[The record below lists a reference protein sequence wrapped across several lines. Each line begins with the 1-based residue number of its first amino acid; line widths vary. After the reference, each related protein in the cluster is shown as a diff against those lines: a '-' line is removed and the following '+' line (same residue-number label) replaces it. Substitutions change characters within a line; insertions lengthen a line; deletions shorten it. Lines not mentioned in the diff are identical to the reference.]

1 MAPPQSNRGRQNVYP
16 WRVAHLIGAEGL
28 GVDFGTGPVLD
39 GVTLGLEDGDRIGVV
54 GANGAGKSTLISVLA
69 GLRPAHAGRVTRATG
84 VRVGVV
90 DQGDAFTPGATVL
103 DAIVGDAARH
113 EWAGDPRVRDIMA
126 GLVPDLDA
134 DALVGSLSGG
144 QRRRVALARTLVDD
158 DDVLV
163 LDEPT
168 NHLDIDG
175 VAWLASHLRRRWA
188 TNRGALLVVTHDR
201 WFLDEVTS
209 RTWEVVDAGVEQ
221 YEGGYAEYILQRLE
235 RNRISAVTEQR
246 RQNLLRKELA
256 WLHRGAK
263 ARSTKPKFRIDAAN
277 ALIADVPEVRDP
289 IKLQRMTAARL
300 GKEVVSLINTHVTY
314 PGPPPMEVLKD
325 VTWLI
330 GPGERTG
337 ILGPN
342 GAGKSTLL
350 KLITGEVQ
358 ATQGYVKRGLT
369 VKVAALSQH
378 LVELDEWAGHRVATV
393 LRQYSSIKLADG
405 TELTPGQLL
414 ERVGFNPSQLKT
426 QVSALSG
433 GQRRR
438 LQLLVV
444 LLSEPNVLV
453 LDEPTNDLDTDMLAA
468 LEDLLDSWPGTLIV
482 VSHDRYLMERVTDQ
496 QYAVMDGG
504 LRHLPG
510 GIDEYISL
518 AQGMSRVGGGVGTFG
533 PDAADGGGA
542 SPSPAD
548 AANLSDTGRAG
559 ASASEAGREG
569 ASTATPVRSVNGAAL
584 SGADLR
590 AAQKELAAVERRLK
604 KVLQQKA
611 ELDTRMS
618 AHDPTDYPGLA
629 ALAARLPVLD
639 AKATELEERWLELS
653 EALG

>member
-1 MAPPQSNRGRQNVYP
+1 
-16 WRVAHLIGAEGL
+16 VAHLIGAEGL

-69 GLRPAHAGRVTRATG
+69 GLTPAHSGRVTRATG

-90 DQGDAFTPGATVL
+90 DQGDAFANGATVL
-103 DAIVGDAARH
+103 DAIVGDAAEH
-113 EWAGDPRVRDIMA
+113 EWAGDPRIRDVMS
-126 GLVPDLDA
+126 GLVPDLLA
-134 DALVGSLSGG
+134 ETPLSTLSGG
-144 QRRRVALARTLVDD
+144 QRRRVALARVLVAD
-158 DDVLV
+158 DDVLI

-168 NHLDIDG
+168 NHLDIEG
-175 VAWLASHLRRRWA
+175 VAWLATHLRGRW
-188 TNRGALLVVTHDR
+188 TSNRGALVVVTHDR
-201 WFLDEVTS
+201 WFLDEVTT

-263 ARSTKPKFRIDAAN
+263 ARSTKPKFRVDAAN
-277 ALIADVPEVRDP
+277 ELIADVPEVRDP
-289 IKLQRMTAARL
+289 IKLQRMAASRL
-300 GKEVVSLINTHVTY
+300 GKEVVSLVNAHVTY
-314 PGPPPMEVLKD
+314 PGPPPHEVLKD
-325 VTWLI
+325 ITWRI

-342 GAGKSTLL
+342 GSGKSTLL
-350 KLITGEVQ
+350 KLITGELEP
-358 ATQGYVKRGLT
+358 TQGYVKRGMT

-378 LVELDEWAGHRVATV
+378 LVELDEWAGKRVATV
-393 LRQYSSIKLADG
+393 LKQYTSVKLADG

-438 LQLLVV
+438 LQILVI

-482 VSHDRYLMERVTDQ
+482 VSHDRYLMERITDQ

-510 GIDEYISL
+510 GVDEYISL
-518 AQGMSRVGGGVGTFG
+518 AQNLARSGGGVGTFG
-533 PDAADGGGA
+533 PDASDGAAASRAASPASETPADGLG
-542 SPSPAD
+542 
-548 AANLSDTGRAG
+548 
-559 ASASEAGREG
+559 
-569 ASTATPVRSVNGAAL
+569 
-584 SGADLR
+584 GADLR
-590 AAQKELAAVERRLK
+590 SAQKELAAVERRLK

-611 ELDTRMS
+611 ELTEKMT
-618 AHDPTDYPGLA
+618 AHDPEDYPGLA

-639 AKATELEERWLELS
+639 GEAGELEERWLHLI

>member
-1 MAPPQSNRGRQNVYP
+1 M
-16 WRVAHLIGAEGL
+16 AHLIGAEGL

-69 GLRPAHAGRVTRATG
+69 GLTPAHTGRVTRVTG

-90 DQGDAFTPGATVL
+90 DQGDAFAKGATVL
-103 DAIVGDAARH
+103 DAIVGDAAEH
-113 EWAGDPRVRDIMA
+113 EWAGDPRIRDVMS
-126 GLVPDLDA
+126 GLVPDLLA
-134 DALVGSLSGG
+134 DTPLSTLSGG
-144 QRRRVALARTLVDD
+144 QRRRVALARTLVAD
-158 DDVLV
+158 DDVLF

-168 NHLDIDG
+168 NHLDIEG
-175 VAWLASHLRRRWA
+175 VAWLATHLRGRWTA
-188 TNRGALLVVTHDR
+188 TRGALVVVTHDR
-201 WFLDEVTS
+201 WFLDEVTT
-209 RTWEVVDAGVEQ
+209 RTWEVVDAGVQQ

-235 RNRISAVTEQR
+235 RNRISAVTETR

-256 WLHRGAK
+256 WLHRGAR

-277 ALIADVPEVRDP
+277 ELIADVPEVRDP
-289 IKLQRMTAARL
+289 IKLQRMAASRL
-300 GKEVVSLINTHVTY
+300 GKEVVSLINAHMTY
-314 PGPPPMEVLKD
+314 AGPPPNEVLND
-325 VTWLI
+325 VTWRI

-342 GAGKSTLL
+342 GSGKSTLL
-350 KLITGEVQ
+350 KLITGEVE
-358 ATQGYVKRGLT
+358 ATQGYVKRGMT

-378 LVELDEWAGHRVATV
+378 LVELDEWAGKRVATV
-393 LRQYSSIKLADG
+393 LKQYTSIKLADG

-414 ERVGFNPSQLKT
+414 ERVGFQPSQLKT

-438 LQLLVV
+438 LQILVV
-444 LLSEPNVLV
+444 LLSQPNVLV

-510 GIDEYISL
+510 GVDEYISL
-518 AQGMSRVGGGVGTFG
+518 AQNLARSGGGVGTFG
-533 PDAADGGGA
+533 PDASDGAAASRAASQASETSADGLG
-542 SPSPAD
+542 
-548 AANLSDTGRAG
+548 
-559 ASASEAGREG
+559 
-569 ASTATPVRSVNGAAL
+569 
-584 SGADLR
+584 GADLR
-590 AAQKELAAVERRLK
+590 SAQKELAAVERRLK

-611 ELDTRMS
+611 ELNTKMT
-618 AHDPTDYPGLA
+618 AHDPEDYPGLA

-639 AKATELEERWLELS
+639 AEAAGLEERWLHLI

>member
-1 MAPPQSNRGRQNVYP
+1 M
-16 WRVAHLIGAEGL
+16 AHLIGAEGL

-69 GLRPAHAGRVTRATG
+69 GLTPTHAGRVTRVSG

-90 DQGDAFTPGATVL
+90 DQSDDFTEGATVL
-103 DAIVGDAARH
+103 DAIVGDAAKH
-113 EWAGDPRVRDIMA
+113 EWAGDPRIRDVMS
-126 GLVPDLDA
+126 GLVPDLLA
-134 DALVGSLSGG
+134 ETLLATLSGG
-144 QRRRVALARTLVDD
+144 QRRRVALARVLVAD

-168 NHLDIDG
+168 NHLDIEG
-175 VAWLASHLRRRWA
+175 VAWLATHLRGRW
-188 TNRGALLVVTHDR
+188 TSNRGALVVVTHDR
-201 WFLDEVTS
+201 WFLDEVTT

-277 ALIADVPEVRDP
+277 ELIADVPEVRDP
-289 IKLQRMTAARL
+289 IKLQRMAASRL
-300 GKEVVSLINTHVTY
+300 GKEVVSLINAHVTY
-314 PGPPPMEVLKD
+314 PGPPANEVLDD
-325 VTWLI
+325 VTWRI

-342 GAGKSTLL
+342 GSGKSTLL
-350 KLITGEVQ
+350 KLITGEVE
-358 ATQGYVKRGLT
+358 ATQGYVKRGMT

-378 LVELDEWAGHRVATV
+378 LAELDEWAGKRVATV
-393 LRQYSSIKLADG
+393 LKQYTSVKLADG

-426 QVSALSG
+426 QVNALSG

-438 LQLLVV
+438 LQILVV
-444 LLSEPNVLV
+444 LLSQPNVLV

-496 QYAVMDGG
+496 QYAVIDGG

-510 GIDEYISL
+510 GVDEYIAL
-518 AQGMSRVGGGVGTFG
+518 AQNRAKQGGGVGTFG
-533 PDAADGGGA
+533 PEAADGAATSRAA
-542 SPSPAD
+542 SQAAATSAD
-548 AANLSDTGRAG
+548 GLG
-559 ASASEAGREG
+559 
-569 ASTATPVRSVNGAAL
+569 
-584 SGADLR
+584 GADLR
-590 AAQKELAAVERRLK
+590 SAQKEVAAVERRLK

-611 ELDTRMS
+611 ELNAKMT
-618 AHDPTDYPGLA
+618 AHDPEDYSGLA
-629 ALAARLPVLD
+629 SLAARLPVLD
-639 AKATELEERWLELS
+639 AEASRLEDRWLHLIET
-653 EALG
+653 LG

>member
-1 MAPPQSNRGRQNVYP
+1 
-16 WRVAHLIGAEGL
+16 VAHLIGAEGL

-69 GLRPAHAGRVTRATG
+69 GLTPAHSGRVTRVTG

-90 DQGDAFTPGATVL
+90 DQGDAFAKGATVL
-103 DAIVGDAARH
+103 DAIVGDAAEH
-113 EWAGDPRVRDIMA
+113 EWAGDPRIRDVMS
-126 GLVPDLDA
+126 GLVPDLLA
-134 DALVGSLSGG
+134 ETPLSTLSGG
-144 QRRRVALARTLVDD
+144 QRRRVALARVLVAD

-168 NHLDIDG
+168 NHLDIEG
-175 VAWLASHLRRRWA
+175 VAWLATHLRGRW
-188 TNRGALLVVTHDR
+188 TSNRGALVVVTHDR
-201 WFLDEVTS
+201 WFLDEVTT

-235 RNRISAVTEQR
+235 RNRISAVTETR

-263 ARSTKPKFRIDAAN
+263 ARSTKPKFRVDAAN
-277 ALIADVPEVRDP
+277 ELIADVPEVRDP
-289 IKLQRMTAARL
+289 IKLQRMAASRL
-300 GKEVVSLINTHVTY
+300 GKEVVSLVNAHVTY
-314 PGPPPMEVLKD
+314 PGPPPTEVLND
-325 VTWLI
+325 VTWRI

-342 GAGKSTLL
+342 GSGKSTLL
-350 KLITGEVQ
+350 KLITGELE

-378 LVELDEWAGHRVATV
+378 LVELDEWAGKRVATV
-393 LRQYSSIKLADG
+393 LKQYTSVKLADG

-414 ERVGFNPSQLKT
+414 ERVGFQPSQLKT

-438 LQLLVV
+438 LQILVV
-444 LLSEPNVLV
+444 LLSQPNVLV

-510 GIDEYISL
+510 GVDEYIAL
-518 AQGMSRVGGGVGTFG
+518 AQNRAKQGGGVGTFG
-533 PDAADGGGA
+533 PDASAF
-542 SPSPAD
+542 SSD
-548 AANLSDTGRAG
+548 AANLSRGGRAREVPAVASSDG
-559 ASASEAGREG
+559 ASNASE
-569 ASTATPVRSVNGAAL
+569 VRSVRGTAL
-584 SGADLR
+584 AGADLR
-590 AAQKELAAVERRLK
+590 ATQKELAAVERRLK

-611 ELDTRMS
+611 ELNAKMT
-618 AHDPTDYPGLA
+618 AHDPEDYPGLA

-639 AKATELEERWLELS
+639 AEAAGLEERWLTLS
-653 EALG
+653 EAVG

>member
-1 MAPPQSNRGRQNVYP
+1 
-16 WRVAHLIGAEGL
+16 VAHLIGAEGL
-28 GVDFGTGPVLD
+28 GVDFGTGAVLD
-39 GVTLGLEDGDRIGVV
+39 GVTLGLEDGDRIGIV

-69 GLRPAHAGRVTRATG
+69 GLTPAHTGRVTRVTG

-90 DQGDAFTPGATVL
+90 DQGDAFAKGATVL
-103 DAIVGDAARH
+103 DAIVGDAAEH
-113 EWAGDPRVRDIMA
+113 EWAGDPRIRDVMS
-126 GLVPDLDA
+126 GLVPDLLA
-134 DALVGSLSGG
+134 DTPLSTLSGG
-144 QRRRVALARTLVDD
+144 QRRRVALARTLVAD
-158 DDVLV
+158 DDVLF

-168 NHLDIDG
+168 NHLDIEG
-175 VAWLASHLRRRWA
+175 VAWLATHLRGRWTA
-188 TNRGALLVVTHDR
+188 TRGALVVVTHDR
-201 WFLDEVTS
+201 WFLDEVTT

-235 RNRISAVTEQR
+235 RNRISAVTETR

-256 WLHRGAK
+256 WLHRGAR

-277 ALIADVPEVRDP
+277 ELIADVPEVRDP
-289 IKLQRMTAARL
+289 IKLQRMAASRL
-300 GKEVVSLINTHVTY
+300 GKEVVSLINAHVTY
-314 PGPPPMEVLKD
+314 PGPPPNEVLND
-325 VTWLI
+325 VTWRI

-342 GAGKSTLL
+342 GSGKSTLL
-350 KLITGEVQ
+350 KLITGEVE
-358 ATQGYVKRGLT
+358 ATQGYVKRGMT

-378 LVELDEWAGHRVATV
+378 LAELDEWAGKRVATV
-393 LRQYSSIKLADG
+393 LKQYTSVKLADG

-414 ERVGFNPSQLKT
+414 ERVGFQPSQLKT

-438 LQLLVV
+438 LQILVV
-444 LLSEPNVLV
+444 LLSQPNVLV

-510 GIDEYISL
+510 GVDEYISL
-518 AQGMSRVGGGVGTFG
+518 AQNLARSGGGVGTFG
-533 PDAADGGGA
+533 PDASDGAAASRAASQASETSADGLG
-542 SPSPAD
+542 
-548 AANLSDTGRAG
+548 
-559 ASASEAGREG
+559 
-569 ASTATPVRSVNGAAL
+569 
-584 SGADLR
+584 GADLR
-590 AAQKELAAVERRLK
+590 SAQKELAAVERRLK

-611 ELDTRMS
+611 ELNAKMT
-618 AHDPTDYPGLA
+618 AHDPEDYPGLA

-639 AKATELEERWLELS
+639 AEAAGLEERWLHLIET
-653 EALG
+653 LG

>member
-1 MAPPQSNRGRQNVYP
+1 
-16 WRVAHLIGAEGL
+16 VAHLIGAEGL

-69 GLRPAHAGRVTRATG
+69 GLTPAHTGRVTRVTG

-90 DQGDAFTPGATVL
+90 DQGDAFTKGATVL
-103 DAIVGDAARH
+103 DAIVGDAAEH
-113 EWAGDPRVRDIMA
+113 EWAGDPRIRDVMS
-126 GLVPDLDA
+126 GLVPDLLA
-134 DALVGSLSGG
+134 ETLLSTLSGG
-144 QRRRVALARTLVDD
+144 QRRRVALARVLVAD

-168 NHLDIDG
+168 NHLDIEG
-175 VAWLASHLRRRWA
+175 VAWLATHLRGRW
-188 TNRGALLVVTHDR
+188 TSTRGALVVVTHDR
-201 WFLDEVTS
+201 WFLDEVTT
-209 RTWEVVDAGVEQ
+209 RTWEVVDTGVEQ

-277 ALIADVPEVRDP
+277 ELIADVPEVRDP
-289 IKLQRMTAARL
+289 IKLQRMAASRL
-300 GKEVVSLINTHVTY
+300 GKEVVSLVNAHVTY
-314 PGPPPMEVLKD
+314 PGPPPNEVLND
-325 VTWLI
+325 VTWRI

-342 GAGKSTLL
+342 GSGKSTLL
-350 KLITGEVQ
+350 KLITGEIE
-358 ATQGYVKRGLT
+358 ATQGYVKRGMT

-378 LVELDEWAGHRVATV
+378 LAELDEWAGKRVATV
-393 LRQYSSIKLADG
+393 LKQYTSVKLADG

-438 LQLLVV
+438 LQILVV
-444 LLSEPNVLV
+444 LLSQPNVLV

-496 QYAVMDGG
+496 QYAVVDGG

-510 GIDEYISL
+510 GIDEYIEI
-518 AQGMSRVGGGVGTFG
+518 AQNRAKQGGGVGTFG
-533 PDAADGGGA
+533 PDA
-542 SPSPAD
+542 
-548 AANLSDTGRAG
+548 SD
-559 ASASEAGREG
+559 
-569 ASTATPVRSVNGAAL
+569 GAAASRAASQSSATSADDL
-584 SGADLR
+584 GGADLR
-590 AAQKELAAVERRLK
+590 SAQKELAAVERRLK

-611 ELDTRMS
+611 ELNAKMT
-618 AHDPTDYPGLA
+618 AHDPEDYPGLA

-639 AKATELEERWLELS
+639 GEAAGLEERWLELM
-653 EALG
+653 ETLG

>member
-1 MAPPQSNRGRQNVYP
+1 M
-16 WRVAHLIGAEGL
+16 AHLIGAEGL

-69 GLRPAHAGRVTRATG
+69 GLTPAHSGRVTRVTG

-90 DQGDAFTPGATVL
+90 DQGDAFAKGATVL
-103 DAIVGDAARH
+103 DAIVGDAAEH
-113 EWAGDPRVRDIMA
+113 EWAGDPRIRDVMS
-126 GLVPDLDA
+126 GLVPDLLA
-134 DALVGSLSGG
+134 ETPLSTLSGG
-144 QRRRVALARTLVDD
+144 QRRRVALARVLVAD

-168 NHLDIDG
+168 NHLDIEG
-175 VAWLASHLRRRWA
+175 VAWLATHLRGRW
-188 TNRGALLVVTHDR
+188 TSNRGALVVVTHDR
-201 WFLDEVTS
+201 WFLDEVTT

-235 RNRISAVTEQR
+235 RNRISAVTETR

-263 ARSTKPKFRIDAAN
+263 ARSTKPKFRVDAAN
-277 ALIADVPEVRDP
+277 ELIADVPEVRDP
-289 IKLQRMTAARL
+289 IKLQRMAASRL
-300 GKEVVSLINTHVTY
+300 GKEVVSLVNAHVTY
-314 PGPPPMEVLKD
+314 PGPPPTEVLND
-325 VTWLI
+325 VTWRI

-342 GAGKSTLL
+342 GSGKSTLL
-350 KLITGEVQ
+350 KLITGELE

-378 LVELDEWAGHRVATV
+378 LVELDEWAGKRVATV
-393 LRQYSSIKLADG
+393 LKQYTSVKLADG

-414 ERVGFNPSQLKT
+414 ERVGFQPSQLKT

-438 LQLLVV
+438 LQILVV
-444 LLSEPNVLV
+444 LLSQPNVLV

-510 GIDEYISL
+510 GVDEYIAL
-518 AQGMSRVGGGVGTFG
+518 AQNRAKQGGGVGTFG
-533 PDAADGGGA
+533 PDASAF
-542 SPSPAD
+542 SSD
-548 AANLSDTGRAG
+548 AANLSRGGRAREVPAVASSDG
-559 ASASEAGREG
+559 ASNASE
-569 ASTATPVRSVNGAAL
+569 VRSVRGTAL
-584 SGADLR
+584 AGADLR
-590 AAQKELAAVERRLK
+590 ATQKELAAVERRLK

-611 ELDTRMS
+611 ELNAKMT
-618 AHDPTDYPGLA
+618 AHDPEDYPGLA

-639 AKATELEERWLELS
+639 AEAAGLEERWLTLS
-653 EALG
+653 EAVG

>member
-1 MAPPQSNRGRQNVYP
+1 M
-16 WRVAHLIGAEGL
+16 AHLIGAEGL

-54 GANGAGKSTLISVLA
+54 GANGAGKSTLISILA
-69 GLRPAHAGRVTRATG
+69 GLSPAHTGRVTRATG

-103 DAIVGDAARH
+103 DAIVGDAATH
-113 EWAGDPRVRDIMA
+113 EWAGDPRVRDVMS

-134 DALVGSLSGG
+134 DALVGELSGG
-144 QRRRVALARTLVDD
+144 QRRRVALARTLVAD

-175 VAWLASHLRRRWA
+175 VAWLAEHIKRRWA
-188 TNRGALLVVTHDR
+188 AGKGALVVVTHDR
-201 WFLDEVTS
+201 WFLDEVTTN
-209 RTWEVVDAGVEQ
+209 TWEVVDAGVEQ
-221 YEGGYAEYILQRLE
+221 YEGGYAAYVLQRVE

-256 WLHRGAK
+256 WLRRGAP
-263 ARSTKPKFRIDAAN
+263 ARTSKPKFRIDAAN
-277 ALIADVPEVRDP
+277 ELIADVPEVRDP
-289 IKLQRMTAARL
+289 IKLQRMAASRL
-300 GKEVVSLINTHVTY
+300 GKEVVSLVNAHVTY
-314 PGPPPMEVLKD
+314 PGTPPREVLRD

-350 KLITGEVQ
+350 KLITGELE
-358 ATQGYVKRGLT
+358 ATKGHVKRGTT
-369 VKVAALSQH
+369 VRVAALSQH
-378 LVELDEWAGHRVATV
+378 LAELEEWADQRVATV
-393 LRQYSSIKLADG
+393 LKQYASIKLADG
-405 TELTPGQLL
+405 TEVTPGQLL
-414 ERVGFNPSQLKT
+414 ERVGFNPAQLKT

-438 LQLLVV
+438 LQILVV
-444 LLSEPNVLV
+444 LLSQPNVLV

-482 VSHDRYLMERVTDQ
+482 VSHDRYLMERITDQ

-510 GIDEYISL
+510 GVDEYIAL
-518 AQGMSRVGGGVGTFG
+518 AQNVSRSGGGVGTFG
-533 PDAADGGGA
+533 PEAANAGA
-542 SPSPAD
+542 TTSAGSPS
-548 AANLSDTGRAG
+548 SAG
-559 ASASEAGREG
+559 EG
-569 ASTATPVRSVNGAAL
+569 QGL
-584 SGADLR
+584 GGADLR
-590 AAQKELAAVERRLK
+590 ATQKEIAAVERRLK

-611 ELDTRMS
+611 ELNAKMT

-639 AKATELEERWLELS
+639 AEASQLEERWLELS
-653 EALG
+653 EQLGH